1 MNDDHKIRYLDS
13 LTEGFMIEFKGYENN
28 QHSIQG
34 NIYVR
39 AMDNIMDMVEAVDGW
54 GEFYH
59 MLLAKDFDL
68 FENLT
73 RVGLWK
79 VKN

>member
-1 MNDDHKIRYLDS
+1 MSDQHKIEYLDS
-13 LTEGFMIEFKGYENN
+13 LTEGFITEFNNYEND
-28 QHSIQG
+28 QA

-39 AMDNIMDMVEAVDGW
+39 AMDNIMDMVEAINGW

-68 FENLT
+68 FENLV
-73 RVGLWK
+73 RAGLWK
-79 VKN
+79 PKK